1 MSPSAEGQR
10 DPSKGPLVKPT
21 FRDALST
28 RDNALNFV
36 RLLLASSVI
45 VAHALPM
52 NGFGDPLTLLGIW
65 AVNGFFAISGYLIAG
80 SRMRLSM
87 RPFMVNRAL
96 RIFPAFWV
104 CLIAIAAIF
113 APVSAALS
121 GSKYELGDAVRYVV
135 VNFGL
140 WIHQKGIAET
150 ITTLPIPDQWN
161 SPFWTLIYEF
171 CAYVC
176 AAALLSLAI
185 ARRRPLLIVSIVFVG
200 VVLLLVASHGPLDLT
215 YKPYLQ
221 GVRLAGFFVAGMLVY
236 FAGNRWRPS
245 WWLIGAS
252 AVLLSFMLVSGLA
265 DTAGQLPAAI
275 LLLGLGARLPVR
287 LGATNDIS
295 YGMYIWAW
303 PLQQLLVVLGS
314 PALGPVGS
322 IVLSIVVTI
331 PVAWASWKYVEK
343 PAMGLRK
350 RLGAARPRPQSG
362 PPSVTGT
369 SAGV

>member
-1 MSPSAEGQR
+1 MTQ
-10 DPSKGPLVKPT
+10 T
-21 FRDALST
+21 FREALST

-36 RLLLASSVI
+36 RLLLATAVI

-80 SRMRLSM
+80 SRMRLTM

-104 CLIAIAAIF
+104 CLVAIAAVF
-113 APVSAALS
+113 APVSALLS
-121 GSKYELGDAVRYVV
+121 GSKYEITDAIRYVA

-171 CAYVC
+171 CAYIC
-176 AAALLSLAI
+176 AALLLSLAI
-185 ARRRPLLIVSIVFVG
+185 AKKRPLLVVSIAFAA
-200 VVLLLVASHGPLDLT
+200 VLVLQLASYGPLDLL

-221 GVRLAGFFVAGMLVY
+221 GVRLAGFFLAGMLVY
-236 FAGNRWRPS
+236 FAGSRWRPS
-245 WWLIGAS
+245 WWLIVGS
-252 AVLLSFMLVSGLA
+252 ALLLALMLVTGLA

-287 LGATNDIS
+287 LGAKNDIS

-303 PLQQLLVVLGS
+303 PLQQLLVLLGL
-314 PALGPVGS
+314 PALGPYGA
-322 IVLSIVVTI
+322 IALSIAVTI
-331 PVAWASWKYVEK
+331 PVAWASWKYIEE
-343 PAMGLRK
+343 PAMRLRK
-350 RLGAARPRPQSG
+350 RLG
-362 PPSVTGT
+362 T
-369 SAGV
+369 SAGPRRRENPPRVSDTSSGA